1 MVTTRLTVPQQL
13 AQMDRD
19 RLRGYREHLD
29 FYNGLQWP
37 SSRRRER
44 RLTFNYVRAFI
55 DKLASYLT
63 QGMVVTA
70 EPWDASPE
78 SRERAQRARAALD
91 AVADA
96 NALTQLDYETE
107 VDASILG
114 DGCYKVTWDP
124 EGETV
129 RITAPDVQGV
139 FAWWVGD
146 DFSRTWRVAS
156 RYRLTSEEAEGLYGV
171 AAEGA
176 EVVVVEVW
184 TEQTFSL
191 WLDDLLLEE
200 RANPY
205 GAIPFVLFPNLR
217 EPKKFWGLS
226 DIPPLVEP
234 QRELNRA
241 FSQLS
246 TILELSGN
254 PIAVLEGVEEARDIA
269 VQPGAVWE
277 LPGAGAGLP
286 AGPAP
291 RRRRAAA
298 HGVHRPAVPGAP
310 RPLGGAAHSV
320 RGQCAQPV
328 GRGAGDGAAPIAPA
342 GASQAADPQH
352 DLQTPRRHGPSPA
365 GEVHGGAL
373 PPRAPERRLGPD
385 PAAGP
390 GTTGAGGAAAG
401 AGRAAQPPPG
411 HDRAGGAGPGAGGGA
426 HPGGGGSRL
435 IEFLGRTALNPA
447 FAGEGSA
454 GAPQP

>member
-129 RITAPDVQGV
+129 RISAPDVQGV

-156 RYRLTSEEAEGLYGV
+156 RYRLTAEEAEGLYGV
-171 AAEGA
+171 TPQGS

-191 WLDDLLLEE
+191 
-200 RANPY
+200 PS
-205 GAIPFVLFPNLR
+205 LR
-217 EPKKFWGLS
+217 E
-226 DIPPLVEP
+226 
-234 QRELNRA
+234 QT
-241 FSQLS
+241 FSGWTTCCWRNGRTPTGRYPS
-246 TILELSGN
+246 SSSRTFGS
-254 PIAVLEGVEEARDIA
+254 
-269 VQPGAVWE
+269 
-277 LPGAGAGLP
+277 
-286 AGPAP
+286 
-291 RRRRAAA
+291 RR
-298 HGVHRPAVPGAP
+298 
-310 RPLGGAAHSV
+310 S
-320 RGQCAQPV
+320 
-328 GRGAGDGAAPIAPA
+328 
-342 GASQAADPQH
+342 S
-352 DLQTPRRHGPSPA
+352 
-365 GEVHGGAL
+365 
-373 PPRAPERRLGPD
+373 
-385 PAAGP
+385 
-390 GTTGAGGAAAG
+390 
-401 AGRAAQPPPG
+401 
-411 HDRAGGAGPGAGGGA
+411 
-426 HPGGGGSRL
+426 GGSPTSLRSWS
-435 IEFLGRTALNPA
+435 RS
-447 FAGEGSA
+447 GS
-454 GAPQP
+454 